1 MGNMVIEL
9 FGLPGAGKTTLAREL
24 SLATGIPV
32 VRLSLFQR
40 IFEWK
45 MYALKNVAHAFHIV
59 KFLLHHATAHRYEL
73 FMNGCVD
80 RYGRFAYAKKHGGI
94 IDEGPLQNVLSFP
107 SRTLFSK
114 EMDEVVA
121 SLPRPD
127 VVIRVVASDAD
138 RASRQERRRWSMR
151 SEAWVTHAKE
161 NERLAL
167 ASLPPSVLVLEY
179 PTRSIPE
186 IVASIGA
193 L

>member
-1 MGNMVIEL
+1 MVIEL
-9 FGLPGAGKTTLAREL
+9 FGLPGAGKTTLAKEL
-24 SLATGIPV
+24 SLATGIPII
-32 VRLSLFQR
+32 RLSLAQR
-40 IFEWK
+40 VLEWK
-45 MYALKNVAHAFHIV
+45 LFALMNLSTAFHAV
-59 KFLLHHATAHRYEL
+59 KFLFHHATKDRYGL

-94 IDEGPLQNVLSFP
+94 VDEGPLQNVLSFP
-107 SRTLFSK
+107 SRTLFAK

-121 SLPRPD
+121 SLPHPD
-127 VVIRVVASDAD
+127 VIIRVVASDAE
-138 RASRQERRRWSMR
+138 RSSRQEKRGWAMR

-167 ASLPPSVLVLEY
+167 TALPPNVLVLEY

-186 IVASIGA
+186 IVATIGA

>member
-1 MGNMVIEL
+1 MVIEL
-9 FGLPGAGKTTLAREL
+9 FGLPGAGKTTLAKEL
-24 SLATGIPV
+24 SRTSGIALV
-32 VRLSLFQR
+32 HLSLIQR
-40 IFEWK
+40 IFHWK
-45 MYALKNVAHAFHIV
+45 IFALRNITQALHVV
-59 KFLLHHATAHRYEL
+59 RFLLHHATGDRYGL

-114 EMDEVVA
+114 EMDAVVA
-121 SLPRPD
+121 SLPHPD
-127 VVIRVVASDAD
+127 IIIHVIASDAD
-138 RASRQERRRWSMR
+138 RLARQERRGWSMR
-151 SEAWVTHAKE
+151 SESWVAHAKE

-179 PTRSIPE
+179 PTRSISE
-186 IVASIGA
+186 IVAVIGA